1 MIPARPAPTMAT
13 FMVSG
18 IGTVRGSVGCES
30 RNPPCSSSNGTNSS
44 STSEPSA
51 MGNSRRK
58 SSGSSA
64 AGASVGRGTPS
75 ASATASTSASAVPE
89 SVTPARSGGSGTWE
103 IFGPNRSIDRQITG
117 ELRQHRDK
125 NTGVGLAQLVTQ
137 FIGVHRG
144 GIRHNLCVGSRH
156 DNRVSEHL

>member
-1 MIPARPAPTMAT
+1 MIAT

-18 IGTVRGSVGCES
+18 IGTVRGRVGCES
-30 RNPPCSSSNGTNSS
+30 RNPPCSSSSGTNSS

-51 MGNSRRK
+51 IGNSRRN

-75 ASATASTSASAVPE
+75 AECDGVHQCLSRVRIGDAGPLGRVGN
-89 SVTPARSGGSGTWE
+89 VGDLRSE
-103 IFGPNRSIDRQITG
+103 PIDHRRITG

-125 NTGVGLAQLVTQ
+125 DAGVGLAQLVTQ